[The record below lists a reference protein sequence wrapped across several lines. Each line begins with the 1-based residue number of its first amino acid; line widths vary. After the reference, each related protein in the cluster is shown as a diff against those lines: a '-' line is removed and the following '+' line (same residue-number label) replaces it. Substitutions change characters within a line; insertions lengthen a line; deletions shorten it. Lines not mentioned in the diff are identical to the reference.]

1 MAESVRTPSR
11 ASKKRVNSWLIFFL
25 PVAVS
30 AGLMLSLGVAFLW
43 RQSAQKSF
51 SRAESTRFIRNA
63 PAHGAPAEAETSA
76 SDRLPS
82 VVARTELTPRGE
94 GRAVDESA
102 SYASP
107 RRLDDQQDPHSGS
120 DEQVDWEVE
129 MADSEELE
137 PTAAMIEQE
146 RQKIRDGKL
155 SLGFA
160 GRPAERMAES
170 LKQRVLA
177 RRAELRAQ
185 DADRMPVGVESEA
198 PGVPGT
204 AGAGPG

>member
-1 MAESVRTPSR
+1 
-11 ASKKRVNSWLIFFL
+11 
-25 PVAVS
+25 
-30 AGLMLSLGVAFLW
+30 MLSLGVAFLW

-51 SRAESTRFIRNA
+51 STAESTQFTGNA
-63 PAHGAPAEAETSA
+63 LAHGDPAGAETSA
-76 SDRLPS
+76 SDRPPS
-82 VVARTELTPRGE
+82 VAARTELTPRGE
-94 GRAVDESA
+94 GRAADESA
-102 SYASP
+102 SYVSP
-107 RRLDDQQDPHSGS
+107 RRLDDQRDPHSGS

-185 DADRMPVGVESEA
+185 DADRMSVGVESEA